1 LPDRSEATYHTAVFG
16 LRTGL
21 FVFFLLCAIPTAGQQ
36 DFAASGVSSVLDAY
50 AAGDFRRVEAQLE
63 RIGDPATFFTTLQR
77 TTAEWVSAAD
87 VDARPARRLFAAAV
101 AVEAAA
107 RHMESPRLGHEL
119 IEWGARIL
127 ALDPPRDADRIWY
140 LSAIAL
146 SQRALDQSL
155 VRPSPPAGEWDLAV
169 QARTRFPGEDRF
181 HLAPAIVTERLS
193 WRPTQYARLKSPNA
207 YAAPKDVI
215 RAFEP
220 LLSRVTI
227 RAEVHLRLGHTR
239 LRLGDHAAALEH
251 LSQVLTLTKEP
262 FLRYLAH
269 YFTGRAKQA
278 RGDRAGAVAA
288 YAAALE
294 IVPRAQSAALSLAA
308 LSFARDDR
316 DRAFALVS
324 DAVNG
329 TEPVDD
335 PWRLYQAADSRFLPG
350 FLGLLRRATR

>member
-1 LPDRSEATYHTAVFG
+1 MAVFAA
-16 LRTGL
+16 RTGL
-21 FVFFLLCAIPTAGQQ
+21 VLLLLTCGVAQAGAQ
-36 DFAASGVSSVLDAY
+36 DPASVSLTLDAY

-63 RIGDPATFFTTLQR
+63 QIGDPATFFITFQR
-77 TTAEWVSAAD
+77 TAAD
-87 VDARPARRLFAAAV
+87 WVAAAGVEARAARRLFAAAV
-101 AVEAAA
+101 ALEAAA
-107 RHMESPRLGHEL
+107 RHMGSPQLGHEL
-119 IEWGARIL
+119 IEWSGRIL
-127 ALDPPRDADRIWY
+127 ALDPPRDAERIWY
-140 LSAIAL
+140 LTAIAL

-169 QARTRFPGEDRF
+169 QARARFPGEDRF
-181 HLAPAIVTERLS
+181 RLATAIVTERLS
-193 WRPTQYARLKSPNA
+193 WRPTQYARFNTPNA
-207 YAAPKDVI
+207 YAGLKDVI

-220 LLSRVTI
+220 LVSRVTI

-239 LRLGDHAAALEH
+239 LRMGDHAAALEH
-251 LSQVLTLTKEP
+251 LSQVLPLTKEP
-262 FLRYLAH
+262 FLLYLAH

-278 RGDRAGAVAA
+278 RGDRTGAVAA

-324 DAVNG
+324 DAVNE

-335 PWRLYQAADSRFLPG
+335 PWRLYQAGDSRLLPG
-350 FLGLLRRATR
+350 FLGLLRRASR